1 MVEREAYSS
10 ETNAHMQKDMRVEER
25 GGLKEGDLVEWEG
38 DKGV

>member
-1 MVEREAYSS
+1 MVEREACFSG
-10 ETNAHMQKDMRVEER
+10 TNAHVQKDMRVEKK